1 MNHRRITALAVFV
14 VAGAWLLGT
23 SLGRAAQ
30 DQTLEGVVSN
40 THCGLRH
47 NTASADAKG
56 CISACIKNGAK
67 YALVVKDKVYTLAG
81 QEAEAEKLA
90 AEFEG
95 SGLTQE
101 EFCERNDVS
110 RNALARY
117 VKRYRRAGGRCRPAL
132 GCG

>member
-90 AEFEG
+90 
-95 SGLTQE
+95 GLNAKVTGQV
-101 EFCERNDVS
+101 DGTTIHVS
-110 RNALARY
+110 SI
-117 VKRYRRAGGRCRPAL
+117 VAGASKM
-132 GCG
+132 